1 MASANVDL
9 VRSIYEAWER
19 GDFSADEWA
28 DPEIE
33 FVRADTPEAG
43 RWRGLDGMATAF
55 REFLSA
61 WEKISIEATQ
71 YQEVDDERVLVLAH
85 FRGRGKTS
93 GVDLGQVWTKAAS
106 LFQVRNAKVTKLV
119 VYADYERAL
128 ADLGSASADRAL
140 EVAEG
145 REATMERGDV
155 SVERSDVSVELADD
169 FVATVE
175 IHRPPDNYIDVA
187 VVAALA
193 DVYEKL
199 ERDLAC
205 RAIVLCSEGKHFS
218 AGVAFGPAPEPADGG
233 PLRSGDFY
241 REAIRLFAASIPVV
255 AAVKGAAVG
264 GGLGLA
270 LSADFRVA
278 SPESRFWANF
288 ARLGFHHG
296 FGMTVTL
303 PALVGQQVALDLLY
317 TGRRVPGEEARS
329 LGLCD
334 RLVPADR
341 IRAEAHALA
350 SEIAASAPLAVRSIR
365 QTLRGDLADRVR
377 RATEREQA
385 EQLRLM
391 QTDDFRE
398 GVQAVSERRDPAFG
412 GR

>member
-1 MASANVDL
+1 MPSGNLEL
-9 VRSIYEAWER
+9 VRSIFAAWAR
-19 GDFSADEWA
+19 GDFSDNEWA

-33 FVRADTPEAG
+33 LVRADTPEAG
-43 RWRGLDGMATAF
+43 KWRGVAGMATAF
-55 REFLSA
+55 GEFLSA
-61 WEKISIEATQ
+61 WEHVRIEPTE
-71 YQEVDDERVLVLAH
+71 YQELGDDRILVLAQ

-93 GVDLGQVWTKAAS
+93 GVELGQVWTKAAS
-106 LFQVRNAKVTKLV
+106 LFEIHGSKVTKLV
-119 VYADYERAL
+119 LYANYERAI
-128 ADLGSASADRAL
+128 ADRGPGADDRMR
-140 EVAEG
+140 EVPAHTAA
-145 REATMERGDV
+145 RAERG
-155 SVERSDVSVELADD
+155 EVSVELGDD

-187 VVAALA
+187 VVTALA
-193 DVYEKL
+193 DAYEGL
-199 ERDLAC
+199 EQDPAC

-218 AGVAFGPAPEPADGG
+218 AGVAFGAAPEPADGG
-233 PLRSGDFY
+233 PLQSGDFY
-241 REAIRLFAASIPVV
+241 REAIRLFAATTPVV
-255 AAVKGAAVG
+255 AAVQGAAVG

-278 SPESRFWANF
+278 SPQSRFWANF

-317 TGRRVPGEEARS
+317 TARRVPGEEARS

-341 IRAEAHALA
+341 IRPEAHALA
-350 SEIAASAPLAVRSIR
+350 SEIAKSAPLAIRSIR
-365 QTLRGDLADRVR
+365 QTLRGELAARVR
-377 RATEREQA
+377 AATEREQA
-385 EQLRLM
+385 EQVRLM

-398 GVQAVSERRDPAFG
+398 GVHAVSERRDPEFR